1 MGRAMEVLSGR
12 ITNQAAFTAWTM
24 NTGDSLAIR
33 SFPFDSG
40 KALLEDAWALS
51 ATAGTLRVRSPRL
64 HDNVQGIRMGIAAS
78 DPRPLLP
85 DWFEQ
90 PLYPQDAL
98 IVEQLGGGA
107 ETDVA
112 SLFLYYEN
120 VPGVNARLADWPS
133 VQAVMRN
140 LLTVE
145 VSPISSAT
153 AGDYGAG
160 RAINADFDL
169 LKANVDYAVLG
180 YITPASVCTVGI
192 RSVDFGNLRVGG
204 PGHIQRDETR
214 DWFVRQSIFSGR
226 PMIPI
231 FNAANKGATLVD
243 VTDTAVS
250 TTRTVQI
257 ILAELSGSPT

>member
-1 MGRAMEVLSGR
+1 MPHAMEVLQGR
-12 ITNQAAFTAWTM
+12 ITNSAALTAVTPD
-24 NTGDSLAIR
+24 TGDTFAIR
-33 SFPFDSG
+33 SFPFGSAG
-40 KALLEDAWALS
+40 AFLEDAWALS

-64 HDNVQGIRMGIAAS
+64 HDNVQGIRMGVAAA

-90 PLYPQDAL
+90 PLYPQDVL
-98 IVEQLGGGA
+98 IVEQAGGGA
-107 ETDVA
+107 ETDCCALMV
-112 SLFLYYEN
+112 YYTD
-120 VPGVNARLADWPS
+120 VPGVSARLFDWPTI
-133 VQAVMRN
+133 QPLMRN

-145 VSPISSAT
+145 VGPTSSAT

-180 YITPASVCTVGI
+180 YMTPASVLTVGI

-204 PGHIQRDETR
+204 PGHVQRDETR
-214 DWFVRQSIFSGR
+214 DWFVRQSIFSNR
-226 PMIPI
+226 PMIPV

-250 TTRTVQI
+250 TQRTVQI
-257 ILAELSGSPT
+257 ILAELAGNPG

>member
-1 MGRAMEVLSGR
+1 MLQGR
-12 ITNQAAFTAWTM
+12 IVNQASLTAWT
-24 NTGDSLAIR
+24 NDTGDSLAVR
-33 SFPFDSG
+33 SFPFG
-40 KALLEDAWALS
+40 QGNAYLEDVWALS
-51 ATAGTLRVRSPRL
+51 ATAGTIRVRSPRL

-90 PLYPQDAL
+90 PLYPQDVL
-98 IVEQLGGGA
+98 IVEQAGGGA
-107 ETDVA
+107 ETDCGA
-112 SLFLYYEN
+112 LFVYYEN
-120 VPGVNARLADWPS
+120 VPGVDARLSDWNTIKPL
-133 VQAVMRN
+133 MRN
-140 LLTVE
+140 IIGVE
-145 VSPISSAT
+145 VTPTSSAT

-160 RAINADFDL
+160 VAINSSFDL

-180 YITPASVCTVGI
+180 YISPASVLTVGI

-204 PGHIQRDETR
+204 PGHVQRDETR
-214 DWFVRQSIFSGR
+214 DWYVRQSIFSNR
-226 PMIPI
+226 PMIPV

-250 TTRTVQI
+250 TARTVQI